1 MGCSTPPF
9 AGAMARGLTG
19 KPPANLLSI
28 SLAAAATASSVG
40 PVIVIVRCAGSPASA
55 SLGILTSTP
64 NPSWM
69 PLCVWP
75 PFPIIRPTFEL
86 STTKVLLQARP
97 RPCGF
102 QGGATFIG
110 GAAPVRATGS
120 SISPCAS
127 SQFRRSSLRCSGA
140 MDGW

>member
-1 MGCSTPPF
+1 MGCSTPPS

-40 PVIVIVRCAGSPASA
+40 PVIVIVRCDGSPASA

-75 PFPIIRPTFEL
+75 PFPIISPTLEL
-86 STTKVLLQARP
+86 STTNVLLQARP
-97 RPCGF
+97 SPCGF
-102 QGGATFIG
+102 HGGATFIG

-120 SISPCAS
+120 SISPFAS